1 MLVVFICSSGYSPT
15 MGSEGYQGEQLG
27 VQISSE
33 RSTRQCKPEEEPLS
47 VSVYV
52 DFAGSIPQPG
62 G

>member
-1 MLVVFICSSGYSPT
+1 

-27 VQISSE
+27 VQIE
-33 RSTRQCKPEEEPLS
+33 RTEYTTVQAAPVVCPEEEPLS